1 MSIRIR
7 VGLSRKVGEPHYSS
21 RGASIELEAE
31 IDNQVAG
38 DPDQF
43 HQQVQVLYGLARR
56 SLDAELDRSAQ
67 TAGLI
72 GSSVHQTSGQ
82 SHNGHQTNGQS
93 SNGRGPNG
101 HHQTNV
107 GQPGDLLHGNQQTS
121 DRFAAVPHNGSS
133 AGGSRNDQG
142 PFPDTSQ
149 RSGVPTVT
157 QSQLR
162 AIYALS
168 KRQQLDPGQYAMQ
181 QFGKPRIEHITIREA
196 SQLIDHLKNR
206 LSLAEA

>member
-31 IDNQVAG
+31 IDNQVVA
-38 DPDQF
+38 DSQQF

-72 GSSVHQTSGQ
+72 GSNGHQNGGQ
-82 SHNGHQTNGQS
+82 GSIDHQTNGQS
-93 SNGRGPNG
+93 SNGQGPNS
-101 HHQTNV
+101 HQTSG
-107 GQPGDLLHGNQQTS
+107 GQPGDLPHGNHQTI
-121 DRFAAVPHNGSS
+121 DRFAAGPTGGSS
-133 AGGSRNDQG
+133 VSGSHNDHG
-142 PFPDTSQ
+142 PVSDASQ
-149 RSGVPTVT
+149 RSGVPTAT

-162 AIYALS
+162 AIYALT
-168 KRQQLDPGQYAMQ
+168 KRQQLDPVQCAQQ
-181 QFGKPRIEHITIREA
+181 QFGKPRIEHLNIREA
-196 SQLIDHLKNR
+196 SQLIDQLKNR
-206 LSLAEA
+206 LSPAEA